1 MRATVCCVCDTAM
14 QPLMSSWSFCCP
26 QCGTWGSSL
35 HVGIN
40 GPQHH
45 VLDEDLRETGLSLLR
60 KQNNEIILDRLR
72 MLNLAPGGTLLDVGA
87 AHGWFV
93 LAALDRGLKAT
104 GIDPDVQMAER
115 ADANGADIRR
125 GYFPDALDADDSFD
139 AICFNDVLEHIVDV
153 RAAVAACDRHLRP
166 GGLLSI
172 NIPNSRGLL
181 YRVALLAKR
190 AGAAGLFDRLWQVS
204 FPSPH
209 VWYFDEAG
217 LSALCAS
224 QGLPTVFTGRLPT
237 LTRAGLWQ
245 RTHLDRRRPSLASVA
260 GVAAA
265 WVATPMLNSTWATDI
280 MHVIARKPRA

>member
-1 MRATVCCVCDTAM
+1 MCCVCDAAM
-14 QPLMSSWSFCCP
+14 QPLISSWSFCCP
-26 QCGTWGSSL
+26 RCGTWGSSL
-35 HVGIN
+35 RVGIN

-45 VLDEDLRETGLSLLR
+45 VLDEDLRETGLFQLR

-72 MLNLAPGGTLLDVGA
+72 MLGLARGGSLLDVGA

-93 LAALDRGLKAT
+93 LAAHDRGLKAT

-115 ADANGADIRR
+115 ADANGASIRR
-125 GYFPDALDADDSFD
+125 GYFPDALDAGETFD
-139 AICFNDVLEHIVDV
+139 AICFNDVLEHILDV
-153 RAAVAACDRHLRP
+153 RAAMASCDRHLRP

-172 NIPNSRGLL
+172 NIPNNRGLL
-181 YRVALLAKR
+181 YRIAVLAKK
-190 AGAAGLFDRLWQVS
+190 AGAASLFDRLWQVS

-237 LTRAGLWQ
+237 LTRAGLWH
-245 RTHLDRRRPSLASVA
+245 RAHLDRRPSLSSVA
-260 GVAAA
+260 GVVAA
-265 WVATPMLNSTWATDI
+265 WVATPILNSAWATDI
-280 MHVIARKPRA
+280 MHVIAQKPRS

>member
-1 MRATVCCVCDTAM
+1 
-14 QPLMSSWSFCCP
+14 
-26 QCGTWGSSL
+26 L

-115 ADANGADIRR
+115 ADANGAEIRR

-245 RTHLDRRRPSLASVA
+245 RTHLDRRRPSLSSVA

>member
-1 MRATVCCVCDTAM
+1 
-14 QPLMSSWSFCCP
+14 
-26 QCGTWGSSL
+26 
-35 HVGIN
+35 
-40 GPQHH
+40 
-45 VLDEDLRETGLSLLR
+45 
-60 KQNNEIILDRLR
+60 
-72 MLNLAPGGTLLDVGA
+72 
-87 AHGWFV
+87 
-93 LAALDRGLKAT
+93 
-104 GIDPDVQMAER
+104 MAER

-245 RTHLDRRRPSLASVA
+245 RTHLDRRRPSLSSVA

>member
-14 QPLMSSWSFCCP
+14 QPLMSSWSFRCP
-26 QCGTWGSSL
+26 RCGTWASSL

-40 GPQHH
+40 GPEHH
-45 VLDEDLRETGLSLLR
+45 RLDEDLRETGLSRLR

-72 MLNLAPGGTLLDVGA
+72 MLGLTPGGSLLDVGA

-93 LAALDRGLKAT
+93 LAAHDRGLKAT
-104 GIDPDVQMAER
+104 GIDPDVHMAER

-125 GYFPDALDADDSFD
+125 GYFPDALDADESFD
-139 AICFNDVLEHIVDV
+139 AICFNDVLEHILDV

-181 YRVALLAKR
+181 YRVALMAKR
-190 AGAAGLFDRLWQVS
+190 AGAAGLFDRLWQKS

-224 QGLPTVFTGRLPT
+224 QGLPTVLTGQLPT

-245 RTHLDRRRPSLASVA
+245 RAHLDRRPSVSSVA

-265 WVATPMLNSTWATDI
+265 WVATPMLNSAWATDI
-280 MHVIARKPRA
+280 MHVIAQKPRA